1 MDKFK
6 EIYANHVLSFNYDR
20 DRNTAI
26 FSKHT
31 YEMKMKGK
39 KRSSTIGYKKED
51 ERKPKEEMAI
61 YV

>member
-39 KRSSTIGYKKED
+39 KKE
-51 ERKPKEEMAI
+51 AAQ
-61 YV
+61 